1 MQTLLTTRYTMATS
15 SGRFASSGEIAVL
28 VLLAALAF
36 ATPARAQSSDATLSA
51 LTVSDVTLA
60 PEFDS
65 ATENYTGSVAYSVSQ
80 VTVTPTVNESSAT
93 VQYLDSS
100 DTAIADADASTT
112 GQQVNLLVGENT
124 IKVKVTAG
132 NGTTTK
138 TYTVKVTRASNV
150 TGQPALSGFP
160 RVGDVVSASTD
171 GIGDP
176 DGLTGVSYAYQWVR
190 VDGTTE
196 TNIPG
201 ATSETYTLAAAD
213 VGKTVKV
220 RVSFTDNAGNPE
232 MATSGA
238 FPNLTYPDGSER
250 RPPGGGVQS
259 SRHRR

>member
-1 MQTLLTTRYTMATS
+1 M
-15 SGRFASSGEIAVL
+15 
-28 VLLAALAF
+28 
-36 ATPARAQSSDATLSA
+36 
-51 LTVSDVTLA
+51 
-60 PEFDS
+60 
-65 ATENYTGSVAYSVSQ
+65 
-80 VTVTPTVNESSAT
+80 TPTVNESSAT

-100 DTAIADADASTT
+100 DTAIADADALTT

-124 IKVKVTAG
+124 IKVKVTAD

-171 GIGDP
+171 GIADP
-176 DGLTGVSYAYQWVR
+176 DGLTGVSYVYQWVR

-201 ATSETYTLAAAD
+201 ATSETYTLTAAD

-220 RVSFTDNAGNPE
+220 RVSFTDDAGNPE
-232 MATSGA
+232 MATSGG
-238 FPNLTYPDGSER
+238 FSSEHHLPQYSER
-250 RPPGGGVQS
+250 RAPGGGVQS